1 MTEQEIKD
9 LLIVKIKE
17 FQITDETFLDWD
29 IPELIEQLI
38 KLIDKI
44 DINELDL
51 VKDWIEGEY
60 INMPEATAHNLH
72 IIVSKI
78 NEIIESLNKKIELNT
93 LKE

>member
-1 MTEQEIKD
+1 M
-9 LLIVKIKE
+9 
-17 FQITDETFLDWD
+17 
-29 IPELIEQLI
+29 
-38 KLIDKI
+38 IDKI